1 MIDLDIKFHI
11 NNPIEEFRLRDW
23 GGEKKYVLSMISSL
37 NESDVFLDVGS
48 SVGLISVIASK
59 KLKSGNVISIE
70 PDPENRL
77 RLEMN
82 YSLNKLKNY
91 NIFQIAAGE
100 KRDKLTLYTAG
111 SNGYSPSLK
120 KVNGIDRTIIVEV
133 NSIDNLISENKIPI
147 PDIVKIDIEGAEFLA
162 LKGMSNLMSS
172 LKRPRIIFVELH
184 PEFLP
189 EFNTNTEEILNYMKK
204 FKYRITE
211 NIQRDKQ
218 ILCQFTSIE

>member
-1 MIDLDIKFHI
+1 MLIKFFFKIKNKYNQLVKGSRIKEQNYPYVYDMIDLDIKFHI

-147 PDIVKIDIEGAEFLA
+147 PEK
-162 LKGMSNLMSS
+162 
-172 LKRPRIIFVELH
+172 
-184 PEFLP
+184 
-189 EFNTNTEEILNYMKK
+189 
-204 FKYRITE
+204 
-211 NIQRDKQ
+211 
-218 ILCQFTSIE
+218 

>member
-1 MIDLDIKFHI
+1 
-11 NNPIEEFRLRDW
+11 
-23 GGEKKYVLSMISSL
+23 
-37 NESDVFLDVGS
+37 
-48 SVGLISVIASK
+48 
-59 KLKSGNVISIE
+59 
-70 PDPENRL
+70 
-77 RLEMN
+77 MN